1 MNLKRQVSFYCEQ
14 YQSAY
19 NVLENST
26 QESPRP
32 MEKIIENIYID
43 MN

>member
-1 MNLKRQVSFYCEQ
+1 MNLKRQLSFYCEH
-14 YQSAY
+14 QSAY

-32 MEKIIENIYID
+32 VEKIIENIYID